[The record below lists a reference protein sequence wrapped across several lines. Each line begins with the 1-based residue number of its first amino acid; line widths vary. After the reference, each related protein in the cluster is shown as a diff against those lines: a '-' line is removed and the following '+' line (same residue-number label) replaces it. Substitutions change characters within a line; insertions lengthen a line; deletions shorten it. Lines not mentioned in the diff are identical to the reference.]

1 MTPDNS
7 LVQAYL
13 KAHPETQSAV
23 NGTLLGKFTSGTAL
37 VTAHLAPLVDWAYAR
52 IAEMV
57 GAADLNERQARM
69 YIEELSVFARYNAQ
83 YLKAAATAVEG
94 YCPELAHELRRNHL
108 EEGGERG
115 KVPAHYVL
123 YTNALLS
130 DLGLLVNG
138 HVPAPET
145 ETLVNLHQWMV
156 GSHMPSHIAG
166 AYYATEAVAIAETEI
181 LRDIT
186 NRYGELTIG
195 RSGSE
200 LKALHY
206 YYELHLDDEH
216 EALVAERSHRRL
228 VVGPVGAQDHATED
242 LGGLDLGAPG
252 TRGHELPD
260 HLVEGLRVGHQVD
273 GGAAQVVRHGQHIG
287 AHHLLVFF

>member
-1 MTPDNS
+1 MTPENS

-83 YLKAAATAVEG
+83 FLKAAATAVEG

-138 HVPAPET
+138 HGPAPET

-186 NRYGELTIG
+186 NRYGELTTG

-216 EALVAERSHRRL
+216 EA
-228 VVGPVGAQDHATED
+228 AQVSGMSVEAAHI
-242 LGGLDLGAPG
+242 
-252 TRGHELPD
+252 
-260 HLVEGLRVGHQVD
+260 EGLARFIKESELFHIDLPQALD
-273 GGAAQVVRHGQHIG
+273 GWLTITEGMTHWWAQL
-287 AHHLLVFF
+287 AHRASEMN

>member
-7 LVQAYL
+7 FVQAYM
-13 KAHPETQSAV
+13 KAHPETQSAI

-37 VTAHLAPLVDWAYAR
+37 VTAHLAPLVEWAYER
-52 IAEMV
+52 IAEKV

-83 YLKAAATAVEG
+83 FLKAAATGVEG

-206 YYELHLDDEH
+206 YYDLHLDDEH
-216 EALVAERSHRRL
+216 EAAQ
-228 VVGPVGAQDHATED
+228 VGGMSVEAAHI
-242 LGGLDLGAPG
+242 
-252 TRGHELPD
+252 
-260 HLVEGLRVGHQVD
+260 EGLARFIKESELFHIDLPPALD
-273 GGAAQVVRHGQHIG
+273 GWLTITEGMTHWWAQL
-287 AHHLLVFF
+287 AHRASEMN

>member
-1 MTPDNS
+1 MTPANS

-37 VTAHLAPLVDWAYAR
+37 VTAHLAPLVDWAYER
-52 IAEMV
+52 IAEKV

-206 YYELHLDDEH
+206 YYDLHLDDEH
-216 EALVAERSHRRL
+216 EAAQ
-228 VVGPVGAQDHATED
+228 VGGMSVEAAHI
-242 LGGLDLGAPG
+242 
-252 TRGHELPD
+252 
-260 HLVEGLRVGHQVD
+260 EGLARFIKESETFHIDLPQALD
-273 GGAAQVVRHGQHIG
+273 GWLTITEGMTHWWAQL
-287 AHHLLVFF
+287 AHRASEMN

>member
-37 VTAHLAPLVDWAYAR
+37 VTAHLAPLVGWAYAR
-52 IAEMV
+52 IAEKV

-156 GSHMPSHIAG
+156 GSHMPSHVAG

-216 EALVAERSHRRL
+216 EAAQ
-228 VVGPVGAQDHATED
+228 VGGMSVEAAHI
-242 LGGLDLGAPG
+242 
-252 TRGHELPD
+252 
-260 HLVEGLRVGHQVD
+260 EGLARFIKESELFHIDLPQALD
-273 GGAAQVVRHGQHIG
+273 GWLTIMEGMTHWWAQL
-287 AHHLLVFF
+287 AHRASEMN

>member
-23 NGTLLGKFTSGTAL
+23 NGTLLGNFTSGTAL

-83 YLKAAATAVEG
+83 FLKAAATAVEG

-216 EALVAERSHRRL
+216 EAAQ
-228 VVGPVGAQDHATED
+228 VGGMSVEAAHI
-242 LGGLDLGAPG
+242 
-252 TRGHELPD
+252 
-260 HLVEGLRVGHQVD
+260 EGLARFIKESETFHIDLPQALD
-273 GGAAQVVRHGQHIG
+273 GWMTITEGMTHWWAQL
-287 AHHLLVFF
+287 AHRASEMN

>member
-1 MTPDNS
+1 
-7 LVQAYL
+7 
-13 KAHPETQSAV
+13 
-23 NGTLLGKFTSGTAL
+23 
-37 VTAHLAPLVDWAYAR
+37 
-52 IAEMV
+52 
-57 GAADLNERQARM
+57 
-69 YIEELSVFARYNAQ
+69 RYNAQ
-83 YLKAAATAVEG
+83 FLKAAATSVEG
-94 YCPELAHELRRNHL
+94 FCPELAHELRRNHL

-138 HVPAPET
+138 HVPATET

-156 GSHMPSHIAG
+156 GSHMPSFIAG

-186 NRYGELTIG
+186 NRYGELTI
-195 RSGSE
+195 RRTGSE

-216 EALVAERSHRRL
+216 EAAQ
-228 VVGPVGAQDHATED
+228 VGGMSVEAAHI
-242 LGGLDLGAPG
+242 
-252 TRGHELPD
+252 
-260 HLVEGLRVGHQVD
+260 EGLARFIKESELFHIDLPQALD
-273 GGAAQVVRHGQHIG
+273 GWLTITEGMTHWWAQL
-287 AHHLLVFF
+287 AHRASEMN